1 MARPGEGGPLIDDGG
16 TLIPDTTVD
25 TTPAELDDDMAA
37 LIAMVLALKDLD
49 KSGNL
54 QKAYDEYMK
63 PGRNLAKI
71 KAYIKASDYYVN
83 YNEIARRRAIVK
95 QEQPGVY
102 AQQLEQYLTEQKK
115 RIVAALGAAAWNT
128 EVEKQVRTGFE
139 LGLDND
145 VLDKLISATGKI
157 GVTAGVTGASI
168 EDLQR
173 FANSYGVSSLYDQ
186 KYWDDQRQRLFL
198 GETTAKD
205 IQDDVKQKAIG
216 AYPAWA
222 IGFEQ
227 GKSLDLQAGWIL
239 NMVAKNLGVSATSL
253 TFDDPTV
260 APFLNYVDPKTNQ
273 QVQPAPYLVQTETRR
288 KYFDKFAATPEG
300 TAYLDGLSLR
310 VLQDMGLM

>member
-54 QKAYDEYMK
+54 QKAYEEYMK

-115 RIVAALGAAAWNT
+115 RIVAALGAAAWNA

-145 VLDKLISATGKI
+145 VLDKLISATGQI
-157 GVTAGVTGASI
+157 GVSAGVTGASI

-173 FANSYGVSSLYDQ
+173 FANSYGVSTLFNQ
-186 KYWDDQRQRLFL
+186 EYWDEQRQRLFL
-198 GETTAKD
+198 GETTPKD
-205 IQDDVKQKAIG
+205 IQDDIKTQAIN
-216 AYPAWA
+216 AYPAFA
-222 IGFEQ
+222 VGFQ
-227 GKSLDLQAGWIL
+227 SGKSLDLQAGWIKTI
-239 NMVAKNLGVSATSL
+239 VAKDLGIDPNSL
-253 TFDDPTV
+253 TWESPEITPWTGYRDAKTGQ
-260 APFLNYVDPKTNQ
+260 YVIPSFQEVRTGNR
-273 QVQPAPYLVQTETRR
+273 T
-288 KYFDKFAATPEG
+288 KYFDAFAATPEG